1 MAEVMKTTV
10 TSFKRSR
17 AYTAILSDPNPVAGP
32 CQPRNKTSGGDEKS
46 VELFQ
51 ILKDAAV
58 KVLHSICQ

>member
-1 MAEVMKTTV
+1 MVEIMKIMAI
-10 TSFKRSR
+10 SFKRSH
-17 AYTAILSDPNPVAGP
+17 AHTATLSAPNPVAGP

-51 ILKDAAV
+51 ILKYAAV